1 MRTYLRVVTHGPL
14 GALMLA
20 TAITR
25 LPQTMN
31 GLALVLFVQ
40 QVTGSFTAAGV
51 ATGGFA
57 LGMAAGGPVISR
69 FADRRGPWIMLP
81 LSVCHAALI
90 VTIVV
95 ARDAGAA
102 WFAVLATLSGLAYPP
117 TQSVLRA
124 RLRGLLA
131 DARELIGPA
140 FALDTIT
147 VDFTFVTGPL
157 LAGVI
162 AQAFTPSVALLCSAA
177 GAVVGPV
184 MFLRALPPM
193 TPVRH
198 AGGSWWGPLRAPAV
212 LTIVLA
218 MLPFGLA
225 IGALEVMIPA
235 FCREHGAPASAGI
248 LLAVWAAGSVL
259 GGVVYGAVRWRRA
272 VEVRHLWFSL
282 GFPLAFI
289 PLLGSRSLAGMA
301 VLAVP
306 AGVFI
311 GPTFATRYELVSA
324 HAPRGTETEASTWP
338 LTMVLA
344 GLSLGSALSG
354 ALVQRI
360 GWQAAV
366 IACIAAAA
374 VAALFV
380 LVRSPTLSSAPEYRG
395 ATP

>member
-1 MRTYLRVVTHGPL
+1 MRTYRRVVSHGPL

-25 LPQTMN
+25 LPQTVN

-40 QVTGSFTAAGV
+40 QVTGSFTVAGV

-57 LGMAAGGPVISR
+57 LGTAAGGPVISR

-81 LSVCHAALI
+81 LSVCHAAFI
-90 VTIVV
+90 VTIV
-95 ARDAGAA
+95 ALPDASPP
-102 WFAVLATLSGLAYPP
+102 WFAVLATLAGAAYPP

-131 DARELIGPA
+131 DAPELIGPA

-147 VDFTFVTGPL
+147 VDFTFVAGPL
-157 LAGVI
+157 LAGVL
-162 AQAFTPSVALLCSAA
+162 AEAFAPSVALLCSAT
-177 GAVVGPV
+177 GAVIGPV
-184 MFLRALPPM
+184 LFLRALPAVA
-193 TPVRH
+193 PVSR
-198 AGGSWWGPLRAPAV
+198 AGVSWWGPLRSPTV
-212 LTIVLA
+212 LTIVVA

-235 FCREHGAPASAGI
+235 FCREHGAPASAGV

-259 GGVVYGAVRWRRA
+259 GGVIYGALRWRRA

-282 GFPLAFI
+282 CYPLAFI
-289 PLLGSRSLAGMA
+289 PLLGSRSIALMA
-301 VLAVP
+301 ALVIP
-306 AGVFI
+306 AGALI

-338 LTMVLA
+338 LTMVLG

-354 ALVQRI
+354 ALVQGV

-366 IACIAAAA
+366 IESIAAAS
-374 VAALFV
+374 VAAVFV
-380 LVRSPTLSSAPEYRG
+380 LARSHTLAAPPEYRG